1 MNIKELFFKKLLI
14 RVASFSIL
22 SLTFACSNSL
32 MDSPISELVGIE
44 TADLRFNATTISF
57 SNCSELEAFHKE
69 QLIKKL
75 RMDAYSK
82 LYWFRQNYMTYREF
96 GDEVAG
102 GGDAG
107 PGIPNAAPTAE
118 PESDSGPTKEFPS
131 EQDHSTTNVQE
142 LGVDEADIVKTNGN
156 HLYIVDHG
164 QVHILDV
171 SNAARPRK
179 LNSIQISSETLQDI
193 YLYRNEL
200 VIRTSFFDAPDDPT
214 EGKYYARGEEHS
226 KVYFYDVRSPGEPR
240 LKYSLSF
247 EGSTVASRRIQGHY
261 YFISQ
266 SYLKSPSQFFGGYDG
281 DPYYEPNGYIKYVQ
295 QTLNQA
301 IERVNL
307 LETKDILPSTQATI
321 PSSEGGSESLTLEDT
336 CEGWSAPQGGNG
348 NSFLKVISVKGV
360 NSGNDLD
367 IQMAGVVSN
376 WGTAYMSPDA
386 LYYASSNNWFPVENF
401 ADELGSGFTSLT
413 GIYKFGLSSSGA
425 LVYSAAGMVPGWVN
439 DQFSMSEHNHFL
451 RIGTTESIRPG
462 SWRFSENISNRLT
475 ILEEKEN
482 QLSEVGVIDG
492 IAPSERIYSMRYD
505 KEKAYMVTF
514 RETDPLFTFD
524 LSDPRNPK
532 ILGELKVDGFSTYMH
547 LFGENNSRLL
557 TIGRSATSQGRIT
570 GNQLQIFDVSDLKN
584 PRQVSVYELG
594 FVESEAVYDHHAFTY
609 YAPRNTLVIPYGS
622 YTCTFDI
629 NGGCYYESGSK
640 VFDVSNDRLS
650 LTKTLTLNAPGAGYP
665 SRYLSKRNVIIGDRL
680 YLTAQNRVL
689 VADLDS
695 FSDISMVSLP

>member
-1 MNIKELFFKKLLI
+1 MNIKKLFLKNFLI
-14 RVASFSIL
+14 KVASLSIL

-32 MDSPISELVGIE
+32 MDAPISELVGIE
-44 TADLRFNATTISF
+44 SADLRFNSKTISF
-57 SNCSELEAFHKE
+57 SNCSELETFHKE
-69 QLIKKL
+69 QLIKSL
-75 RMDAYSK
+75 RVKAYSK
-82 LYWFRQNYMTYREF
+82 IYSFRRDYTRYKEL
-96 GDEVAG
+96 GGAEG
-102 GGDAG
+102 GGFDA
-107 PGIPNAAPTAE
+107 PDAAPASE
-118 PESDSGPTKEFPS
+118 PAPEADSGPTKEFPLN
-131 EQDHSTTNVQE
+131 QDHSSTNVQE

-156 HLYIVDHG
+156 HLYVVDRG

-179 LNSIQISSETLQDI
+179 LNSIQISSEALQDI

-214 EGKYYARGEEHS
+214 EGKYYVRGEEHS

-247 EGSTVASRRIQGHY
+247 EGSTVASRRIQDHY

-266 SYLKSPSQFFGGYDG
+266 SHLKFRSQFTDGYSYG
-281 DPYYEPNGYIKYVQ
+281 YRYNDPEGYIRYVQ
-295 QTLNQA
+295 QTLNGE

-307 LETKDILPSTQATI
+307 LETKDILPPAEATVH
-321 PSSEGGSESLTLEDT
+321 SSEGGSESLMLKDT
-336 CEGWSAPQGGNG
+336 CKGWSAPADGNG
-348 NSFLKVISVKGV
+348 NSFLKVTSVKSG
-360 NSGNDLD
+360 NSGSDLD
-367 IQMAGVVSN
+367 VQAAGVVSN
-376 WGTAYMSPDA
+376 WGTTYMSSDA

-401 ADELGSGFTSLT
+401 VDESGSGFTSLT
-413 GIYKFGLSSSGA
+413 GVYKFGLSSSGA
-425 LVYSAAGMVPGWVN
+425 LVYSATGMVPGWVN

-451 RIGTTESIRPG
+451 RIGTTIG
-462 SWRFSENISNRLT
+462 TGFWRFSANRSNRLT
-475 ILEEKEN
+475 ILEQKEN
-482 QLSEVGVIDG
+482 QLSEVGVIDN

-532 ILGELKVDGFSTYMH
+532 ILGELKVDGFSTYIH
-547 LFGENNSRLL
+547 LFGENNNRLL
-557 TIGRSATSQGRIT
+557 TIGRSATTRGWIT

-622 YTCTFDI
+622 YTCTFGI

-650 LTKTLTLNAPGAGYP
+650 LTKTLMLNAPDADY
-665 SRYLSKRNVIIGDRL
+665 SSHYLSKRNVIIGDRL

-695 FSDISMVSLP
+695 FSDISTIDLP